1 MKKPTSKR
9 AKIFMSVWSVLTLC
23 VFCFSSSYSISK
35 LHVTVAGIIAV
46 HMSIKKHA
54 KHLLMDL
61 ASSNTLLHV
70 EAEFNY
76 VAILHNVVL
85 TLQTY

>member
-1 MKKPTSKR
+1 M
-9 AKIFMSVWSVLTLC
+9 
-23 VFCFSSSYSISK
+23 
-35 LHVTVAGIIAV
+35 
-46 HMSIKKHA
+46 HMSIKKQA
-54 KHLLMDL
+54 KHLLRDL

-85 TLQTY
+85 TLQAY